1 LSYSLSAKDKEILK
15 AARERRQIREIA
27 RQTLQGE
34 AWDYLEQAAEDAAHN
49 LAIINNMITEDSPEQ
64 LIDLQEDLE
73 ATHNKLQRLFDRLS
87 MIETNLQRQE
97 DPKGE

>member
-1 LSYSLSAKDKEILK
+1 MSYSLSAKDKEIIK
-15 AARERRQIREIA
+15 ASRERRQIREIA
-27 RQTLQGE
+27 KQTLQGE

-49 LAIINNMITEDSPEQ
+49 LAIINSMITEDSPEQ

-97 DPKGE
+97 APEGE

>member
-64 LIDLQEDLE
+64 LIELQEDLE

>member
-1 LSYSLSAKDKEILK
+1 MSYSLSAKDKEILK

-34 AWDYLEQAAEDAAHN
+34 AWDYLEQAAEDSAQN
-49 LAIINNMITEDSPEQ
+49 LAIINSMISEDSPEQ
-64 LIDLQEDLE
+64 LIELQEDLE

-97 DPKGE
+97 DPEGE